1 MPLGL
6 SIYLS
11 KKQAP
16 HFFCSPPH
24 AFGGFLKGE
33 KWHAEPDFTPVSGKN
48 SRENGP
54 QMASSGIFLAFP
66 PAYLYISAENERLA
80 PQPQPIYLS
89 LEIPCAPLKVP
100 YGLWLRSAAEQ
111 RQRGFN
117 PQRGGQ
123 MAAPATAGGPR
134 PSHVHTTC
142 GGDWQS
148 LSRSSGE
155 TRVPLLGDT
164 GCFFLLRLAD

>member
-6 SIYLS
+6 SIYLT

-54 QMASSGIFLAFP
+54 QMASSGISLAFSS
-66 PAYLYISAENERLA
+66 AYLSISAENERLA
-80 PQPQPIYLS
+80 PQPIYLS
-89 LEIPCAPLKVP
+89 LEISSAIKVP
-100 YGLWLRSAAEQ
+100 ALSPGKKR
-111 RQRGFN
+111 N
-117 PQRGGQ
+117 PAKQENG
-123 MAAPATAGGPR
+123 AAPTNALGYTPYRISAPYLVETTQKGDFMAPTTAK
-134 PSHVHTTC
+134 
-142 GGDWQS
+142 
-148 LSRSSGE
+148 
-155 TRVPLLGDT
+155 
-164 GCFFLLRLAD
+164 LAQNSPQTAHFWST